1 MFISESIATRT
12 IRDFISGENP
22 FCDADH
28 VINKIMNVFEDLE
41 LGMRLGHPHGERI
54 LAWRSVFK
62 LFMQGHDMEALAEAE
77 KLCTA

>member
-28 VINKIMNVFEDLE
+28 VISKIMNVFEDLE
-41 LGMRLGHPHGERI
+41 LGMRLGHKHGARI

-62 LFMQGHDMEALAEAE
+62 LFMQGHDMEALVEAE